1 MAYGKVKADAF
12 IYDNS
17 GTDVEVSVSGIP
29 TSTDLDA
36 KAPLASPTLTGTPAA
51 PTAAEGT
58 NTTQIATTAFVNTEI
73 ASKADL
79 ASPTL
84 TGTPAAPTASQGTNT
99 TQIATTAF
107 VNAEIAADIAVKAD
121 LASPTFT
128 GTPAAPTASAGT
140 NTTQVATT
148 AYVQAEGFAKTASTQ
163 TFTAAQRAEITA
175 LTFASTMTPNFAD
188 SNNFSVTLT
197 GTGRI
202 ANPTNQVAGQSG
214 SIFIT
219 QDGTGSRVLSWG
231 DSGGTSAWYWAGG
244 TAPTLSTGAN
254 VKDRVDYIVAANGVI
269 HAVATLAVSANTP

>member
-12 IYDNS
+12 VYDNS
-17 GTDVEVSVSGIP
+17 GTDVEVALSGIP
-29 TSTDLDA
+29 SASDMNA
-36 KAPLASPTLTGTPAA
+36 KAPLASPNFTGIPLA
-51 PTAAEGT
+51 PTAA
-58 NTTQIATTAFVNTEI
+58 
-73 ASKADL
+73 
-79 ASPTL
+79 
-84 TGTPAAPTASQGTNT
+84 QGTNT
-99 TQIATTAF
+99 TQLATTAF
-107 VNAEIAADIAVKAD
+107 VNAEIAADIATKAD
-121 LASPTFT
+121 LAGPTFT
-128 GTPAAPTASAGT
+128 GVPAAPTASAGT
-140 NTTQVATT
+140 NTTQLATT
-148 AYVQAEGFAKTASTQ
+148 AFVQAEGFAKTSVVQ
-163 TFTAAQRAEITA
+163 NFTAAQRAEITA
-175 LTFASTMTPNFAD
+175 LTFAATMTPNFND

-219 QDGTGSRVLSWG
+219 QDGTGNRTLSWG

>member
-12 IYDNS
+12 VYDNS
-17 GTDVEVSVSGIP
+17 GTDVEVALSGIP
-29 TSTDLDA
+29 SASDLNA

-51 PTAAEGT
+51 PTAA
-58 NTTQIATTAFVNTEI
+58 
-73 ASKADL
+73 
-79 ASPTL
+79 
-84 TGTPAAPTASQGTNT
+84 QGTNT

-107 VNAEIAADIAVKAD
+107 VNAEIAADTASKAP

-128 GTPAAPTASAGT
+128 GVPAAPTASTGT

-148 AYVQAEGFAKTASTQ
+148 AYVQAEGFAKTTVVQ
-163 TFTAAQRAEITA
+163 NFTAAQRAEITA
-175 LTFASTMTPNFAD
+175 ITFAATMTPNFND

-219 QDGTGSRVLSWG
+219 QDGTGNRTLSWG
-231 DSGGTSAWYWAGG
+231 NSGGTSAWYWAGG

>member
-12 IYDNS
+12 VYDNS
-17 GTDVEVSVSGIP
+17 GTDVEIAVSGIP
-29 TSTDLDA
+29 SASDLNA
-36 KAPLASPTLTGTPAA
+36 KAPLASP
-51 PTAAEGT
+51 
-58 NTTQIATTAFVNTEI
+58 N
-73 ASKADL
+73 
-79 ASPTL
+79 
-84 TGTPAAPTASQGTNT
+84 
-99 TQIATTAF
+99 
-107 VNAEIAADIAVKAD
+107 
-121 LASPTFT
+121 FT
-128 GTPAAPTASAGT
+128 GIPLAPTASAGT

-148 AYVQAEGFAKTASTQ
+148 AFVTGGLNLKADLAGPTFTGVPAAPTAAVGTNTTQLATTAYVQAEVGQSIQAHDADTAKTDVAQ
-163 TFTAAQRAEITA
+163 TYTAAQRAEVTA
-175 LTFASTMTPNFAD
+175 LTFAATMTPNFAD

>member
-12 IYDNS
+12 VYDNS
-17 GTDVEVSVSGIP
+17 GSDVEVSLSSIP
-29 TSTDLDA
+29 TSNDLNA
-36 KAPLASPTLTGTPAA
+36 KAPLASP
-51 PTAAEGT
+51 
-58 NTTQIATTAFVNTEI
+58 N
-73 ASKADL
+73 
-79 ASPTL
+79 
-84 TGTPAAPTASQGTNT
+84 
-99 TQIATTAF
+99 
-107 VNAEIAADIAVKAD
+107 
-121 LASPTFT
+121 FT
-128 GTPAAPTASAGT
+128 GIPLAPTASAGT

-148 AYVQAEGFAKTASTQ
+148 AFVTGGLNLKADLAGPTFTGVPAAPTASAGTNTTQLATTAFVQAEGFAKTSVVQ
-163 TFTAAQRAEITA
+163 NFTAAQRAEITA
-175 LTFASTMTPNFAD
+175 ITFAATMTPNFND

-197 GTGRI
+197 GAARI

-219 QDGTGSRVLSWG
+219 QDGTGGRVLSWG

>member
-12 IYDNS
+12 VYDNS
-17 GTDVEVSVSGIP
+17 GSDVEVALSGIP
-29 TSTDLDA
+29 TSTDLNA
-36 KAPLASPTLTGTPAA
+36 KAPLASP
-51 PTAAEGT
+51 
-58 NTTQIATTAFVNTEI
+58 N
-73 ASKADL
+73 
-79 ASPTL
+79 
-84 TGTPAAPTASQGTNT
+84 
-99 TQIATTAF
+99 
-107 VNAEIAADIAVKAD
+107 
-121 LASPTFT
+121 FT
-128 GTPAAPTASAGT
+128 GIPLAPTASAGT

-148 AYVQAEGFAKTASTQ
+148 AFVTGGLNLKADLAGPTFTGVPAAPTASAGTNTTQLATTAFVQAEGFAKTSVVQ
-163 TFTAAQRAEITA
+163 NFTAAQRAEITA
-175 LTFASTMTPNFAD
+175 LTFAATMTPNFND

-219 QDGTGSRVLSWG
+219 QDGTGNRTLSWG

>member
-17 GTDVEVSVSGIP
+17 GNDVEVALSGIP
-29 TSTDLDA
+29 SSSDLAA
-36 KAPLASPTLTGTPAA
+36 KAPLASPTLTGTPTA
-51 PTAAEGT
+51 PTAA
-58 NTTQIATTAFVNTEI
+58 
-73 ASKADL
+73 
-79 ASPTL
+79 
-84 TGTPAAPTASQGTNT
+84 QGTNT
-99 TQIATTAF
+99 TQLATTEF
-107 VNAEIAADIAVKAD
+107 VNAEITADIAGKAD

-128 GTPAAPTASAGT
+128 GTPLAPTAAQGT

-148 AYVQAEGFAKTASTQ
+148 AYVQSEVGQTIQAFDNDTAKTDVAQ

-175 LTFASTMTPNFAD
+175 ITFNATMTPDFSL

-197 GTGRI
+197 GTARI

-219 QDGTGSRVLSWG
+219 QDSTGSRVLSWG
-231 DSGGTSAWYWAGG
+231 DQGGTSAWYWAGG
-244 TAPTLSTGAN
+244 TAPTLSTGAD